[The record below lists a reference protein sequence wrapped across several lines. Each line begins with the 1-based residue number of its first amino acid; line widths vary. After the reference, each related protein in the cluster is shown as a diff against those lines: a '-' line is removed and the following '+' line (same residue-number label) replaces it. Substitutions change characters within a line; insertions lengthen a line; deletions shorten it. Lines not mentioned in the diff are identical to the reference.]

1 MILDLVLVVVFAP
14 VAILAVVLLA
24 AAVDVWQDR
33 RR

>member
-1 MILDLVLVVVFAP
+1 MMRDLVLVVAFAP
-14 VAILAVVLLA
+14 VAILAVVLVA